1 MVSLTELDYR
11 VPLYKQVEAL
21 LREKIDSQEYLPG
34 QKIPS
39 ERLLAQH
46 YKVNRMTVKRAID
59 SLVTDNLLTRE
70 QGKGTFVKGGLDKR
84 FDITFQS
91 SKSLTNVLSSKD
103 NNIINH
109 VLKFIDNIDSD
120 FLRAKLNLS
129 QQEEISGVHR
139 IKLKNNIPFA
149 VEYSY
154 VPSKMFPDFYDI
166 DFNNVGLYDY
176 MGSKEHAPTFFQSYQ
191 IIMNPLPKEAKLL
204 QVDPQSF
211 VFKSDYLSADENHEI
226 IEYTESYTNA
236 SIGKI
241 TSRLSL

>member
-1 MVSLTELDYR
+1 VVSLTELDYR
-11 VPLYKQVEAL
+11 FPLYRQIEAL
-21 LREKIDSQEYLPG
+21 LREKIDSQEYIPG

-39 ERLLAQH
+39 ERILAQH
-46 YKVNRMTVKRAID
+46 YKVNRMTVKRAINI
-59 SLVTDNLLTRE
+59 LVEDNLLTRV
-70 QGKGTFVKGGLDKR
+70 QGKGTFVKSGIDKR

-109 VLKFIDNIDSD
+109 VLKFVDDIDSD

-129 QQEEISGVHR
+129 QQEKISGVHR
-139 IKLKNNIPFA
+139 IKLRNNIPFA
-149 VEYSY
+149 LEYSY
-154 VPSKMFPDFYDI
+154 VPSKLFPDFYDI

-176 MGSKEHAPTFFQSYQ
+176 MDTKNHTPKFFQSYQ
-191 IIMNPLPKEAKLL
+191 ILMNPLPKEAKLL
-204 QVDPQSF
+204 QIDSQSF
-211 VFKSDYLSADENHEI
+211 VFKSDYLSADENQEI
-226 IEYTESYTNA
+226 IEYTESYTKA